1 MHYYRD
7 ECEGEHQ
14 GCEERDFMD
23 ALKQAIAQKTE
34 EEEYVP
40 EVIDLN
46 DVKPATTQKCNC

>member
-1 MHYYRD
+1 MHYYETSARENIGIED
-7 ECEGEHQ
+7 A
-14 GCEERDFMD
+14 FMD